1 LLCGISGAIQHYY
14 GIRNAR
20 CIVAI
25 NPDPTAPIFK
35 VADLG
40 LVGEVKDIIPAV
52 LKELGAR

>member
-1 LLCGISGAIQHYY
+1 LLCGISDAIQHYY